1 MTEPTPDGGRT
12 AGPAPKKLAAAAL
25 AAAAVVVALALAL
38 GGGDDTDAVVAI
50 PSSGSSV
57 TVSPSPAQA
66 DPAPAPSAA
75 ESSSPTAEPEATEAT
90 TPTAQ
95 PALDAPP
102 AQPALDAPP
111 APPAPPAAEGQVP
124 QIFGDQPAVVPAPDT
139 PAAVTPGVEA
149 RVVSVERVRA
159 EGTGVGQV
167 AGDAALVTLE
177 VQNTT
182 GEPVS
187 LATAAVRAYTADG
200 FDPATAVDSDER
212 ARPFSGTVAPGQRVE
227 GRYLFTL
234 PADGRALSVAL
245 LVDLDS
251 PVIVFERVVPA
262 AG

>member
-1 MTEPTPDGGRT
+1 MTEPTPDGGR
-12 AGPAPKKLAAAAL
+12 PAVPDRRTVAFGAL

-38 GGGDDTDAVVAI
+38 GGDDTDTVVAT
-50 PSSGSSV
+50 PSPDPSA
-57 TVSPSPAQA
+57 TVSPSEAPD
-66 DPAPAPSAA
+66 DPSPTPSAD
-75 ESSSPTAEPEATEAT
+75 ESPVPTADPEATE
-90 TPTAQ
+90 PTA
-95 PALDAPP
+95 PV

-139 PAAVTPGVEA
+139 PAAVTPGVET

-182 GEPVS
+182 REPVS
-187 LATAAVRAYTADG
+187 LATAAVRAYTPDG

-212 ARPFSGTVAPGQRVE
+212 ARPFAGTVAPGERVE
-227 GRYLFTL
+227 GRYLFAL

-245 LVDLDS
+245 LLDLDS
-251 PVIVFERVVPA
+251 PVIVFERVVAPA
-262 AG
+262 R